1 MRKFILHICLPL
13 ALAVFCGC
21 THNETTD
28 NDDSRQARIRFE
40 VAPLAFGTGN
50 GVVFSTAR
58 IIAIDN
64 QGKVVYNQ
72 TTATGLSLKPGAN
85 DIFEIELPVGN
96 YLIHT
101 IVNETQAMGLQ
112 LDAVGSANDMKA
124 VTVEGSFNEESV
136 PLAQTEQITLREKN
150 GQSQVSADGGSTW
163 QDQITTE
170 LVRTQS
176 KATLYLRK
184 MTGEGD
190 VIVVKKVE
198 ICNLPDHCYLLQRTY
213 TPAVQDLQTIT
224 PYDDATGIRFDT
236 DITDE
241 TSKDNYTPIFASGNI
256 FPERRTDAPDSDTDA
271 AYLKI
276 YAEYNGLNT
285 IYTIPLH
292 GDPENGYN
300 LARNVNHIIYATITS
315 VGDLDAN
322 RIHIEPRW
330 WTEEVPG
337 DIEAPYLN
345 VSETSVPMA
354 LNRLADGTITV
365 KDTRIFFWSNVPAS
379 DISIGKTLET
389 ETGNVYDEGTNFT
402 AEIYI
407 TKSQPTTGGGYD
419 TTGYIDIA
427 MSTQMGGIVFN
438 NNATSYGICMTA
450 GKLSK
455 KLVLERTYYL
465 PSTKFSEIPWS
476 GIFYT
481 SAQKGERLVSA
492 QNEGAWTATVEYPSG
507 TAGFVLLDFSL
518 STDDL
523 IYTDT
528 PTDAEQ
534 FPITSGAQTLAGEG
548 RIYFRVGLTGT
559 SNTARAA
566 RIRLETTS
574 GTYYIYV
581 KQGQYDY
588 VMRSSDP
595 AATINSDGTLGS
607 STPRASSVVKSISQF
622 SLIYSSG
629 IGDGGGALTD
639 QYYHS
644 NYSTSSLYE
653 RGFPTQAQ
661 QFFCWNRYNGV
672 FKTESYSSYY
682 YSYIFHPANPWTGPI
697 TPYPY
702 TSTLTPPSSYNTII
716 YRDGCPTGYKQPT
729 VDQLRYSLFRN
740 IPAKGT
746 DGNYAMAANAEDRNY
761 QWGYYADGYFDRRKP
776 RSIES
781 NTGSGTATTPPCVV
795 GSGANIAYWGILFY
809 NPTTYASL
817 FLPATGYRDAANGE
831 LRMPGLGGFL
841 WAQDGTSATSKYGLS
856 FSYIDGNLDCRI
868 VGGIHPARATSIRCV
883 KQ

>member
-13 ALAVFCGC
+13 ALAVFCRC

-40 VAPLAFGTGN
+40 VAPLAFGTGD

-85 DIFEIELPVGN
+85 DIFEIELPAGN

-112 LDAVGSANDMKA
+112 LDAVGSANDVKA

-150 GQSQVSADGGSTW
+150 GQSQVSADGGNTW
-163 QDQITTE
+163 QDQITTQ

-198 ICNLPDHCYLLQRTY
+198 ICNLPDRCYLLQRAY
-213 TPAVQDLQTIT
+213 TPAAQDLQTIT

-241 TSKDNYTPIFASGNI
+241 TSKDNYTPIFATGNI

-285 IYTIPLH
+285 VYTIPLH

-345 VSETSVPMA
+345 VSETVVPMT
-354 LNRLADGTITV
+354 LNRQADGTVAV
-365 KDTRIFFWSNVPAS
+365 KDTRIFFWSNVPGNE
-379 DISIGKTLET
+379 ISMGDTMET
-389 ETGNVYDEGTNFT
+389 ETGDVYEDDYFS
-402 AEIYI
+402 AEIHI

-419 TTGYIDIA
+419 TAGYIDIG
-427 MSTQMGGIVFN
+427 MSTQMGGFIFN
-438 NNATSYGICMTA
+438 SDATVYAIRMTA

-455 KLVLERTYYL
+455 KLTLERVDYL
-465 PSTKFSEIPWS
+465 PSTQFSEIPWA
-476 GIFYT
+476 GIFY
-481 SAQKGERLVSA
+481 SSSQKGERIVSA
-492 QNEGAWTATVEYPSG
+492 QNDGVWTATMEYPSG
-507 TAGFVLLDFSL
+507 TTEFVLLDPSL
-518 STDDL
+518 SADEL

-559 SNTARAA
+559 STTARAA

-588 VMRSSDP
+588 VMRSSDL
-595 AATINSDGTLGS
+595 AATINSDGSLGS
-607 STPRASSVVKSISQF
+607 STPRTSSVVKSISQLP
-622 SLIYSSG
+622 LIYPSG
-629 IGDGGGALTD
+629 VGNGGSALSE
-639 QYYHS
+639 QYPIKLL
-644 NYSTSSLYE
+644 TSKTLNE
-653 RGFPTQAQ
+653 GGLPTQGQ
-661 QFFCWNRYNGV
+661 QFFCWNRYNG
-672 FKTESYSSYY
+672 TNSTSGSSTYY
-682 YSYIFHPANPWTGPI
+682 NSYIFHPVNPWTGPI

-702 TSTLTPPSSYNTII
+702 TSTITPPASYNTA
-716 YRDGCPTGYKQPT
+716 YARDGCPVGYKQPT

-746 DGNYAMAANAEDRNY
+746 DGNYAMAANTEDRNY

-776 RSIES
+776 RSVES
-781 NTGSGTATTPPCVV
+781 NTGSGIVTTPPCAV
-795 GSGANIAYWGILFY
+795 GSGTDIAYWGILFY
-809 NPTTYASL
+809 NPTTYTSL

-831 LRMPGLGGFL
+831 LQMPGLGGFL
-841 WAQDGTSATSKYGLS
+841 WTQDSASATSKSGLS

-868 VGGIHPARATSIRCV
+868 VGGIHPARAGSFRCV